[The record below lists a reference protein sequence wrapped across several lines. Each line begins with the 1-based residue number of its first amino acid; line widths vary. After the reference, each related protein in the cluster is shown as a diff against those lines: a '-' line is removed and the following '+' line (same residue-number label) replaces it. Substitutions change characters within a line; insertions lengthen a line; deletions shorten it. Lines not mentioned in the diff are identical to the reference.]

1 MGYMGCINH
10 PQMIDVLLG
19 LPYRILHVSS
29 PPALLDR
36 KDSEIQIHHAQAGIQ
51 LGQWR
56 LLRHVRVG

>member
-1 MGYMGCINH
+1 MGCINH

-19 LPYRILHVSS
+19 LPYRVLHVSS

-51 LGQWR
+51 LGQR
-56 LLRHVRVG
+56 RLRHDM